1 MNVKTI
7 AVSLIGAWLAL
18 LVAGSAHAAEWR
30 TLSDEDGMQV
40 YLDEGSVKHHGSSTR
55 VTVMRNHA
63 LTQTLGDDWYLHR
76 SQMVRY
82 ELACDSGKA
91 SMKSWA
97 FRAGEL
103 GSGATVWEERNQW
116 AMPAKAADGTL
127 EHALIARLCDSSLAA
142 SQDR

>member
-7 AVSLIGAWLAL
+7 AISLIGAWLAL
-18 LVAGSAHAAEWR
+18 LVAGSVHAADWR
-30 TLSDEDGMQV
+30 TLSAEDGMQV
-40 YLDEGSVKHHGSSTR
+40 YLDEGSIKRNGASTR
-55 VTVMRNHA
+55 VTVLRNHA
-63 LTQTLGDDWYLHR
+63 LTQTLGDDWYPHR
-76 SQMVRY
+76 SQVVRY

-103 GSGATVWEERNQW
+103 GSGATVWEQRNVW
-116 AMPAKAADGTL
+116 STPAKASASTV